1 MMNKKLDEVVDE
13 DRIVVKRY
21 YKVLIRLPSIK
32 QIMPLYFTLLLV
44 LFIVNKIYFIF
55 MIIQTFVYMIYT
67 NLSKTLLNNKR
78 FIALSIV
85 STLYAIGLDYTF
97 GFNIGLASSIALQ
110 TIVIVGLDGPNL
122 ISYLTPTI
130 PYFGTITI
138 TQRVNKSLI
147 VLGALTSIYTVILN
161 YLIYK
166 CISRYNVNGFSSF
179 EIGKLFLENRLK
191 GSKEIENVFE
201 KLSKLEVIKPC
212 LFISDKMAIAYTDLH
227 YGPFYNT
234 GSSELPNLMIKNFE
248 NKGYYVFVLHGAGS
262 HDRNLPKSD
271 LNQVIIDKFVDK
283 LNRVEEGFID
293 RLHGIF
299 HVEGDDNW
307 EATGVVFEKTTL
319 LFLSR
324 PYGGIDDIPYHIQ
337 QWLDLES
344 NTRDLGRILI
354 IDSHNW
360 ELSNKPDYNALKTLL
375 LKSIEHIVE
384 MRKSEAS
391 EPLVRYACIDTDLE
405 GLIGGRI
412 CGLELA
418 KKDTNEKFIL
428 LYLRG
433 NNMEKYLRNNI
444 IRIVKDFYKDNVIV
458 EVVSNDEHSETGI
471 YSYTLYKPIRCKR
484 GLENIIS
491 SLMKKISMTMYSS
504 NWVTICFEDKVPL
517 LQDGAYKLL
526 NILRKTYPRTVILL
540 IILLITT
547 PFFAKL
553 IQNML
558 I

>member
-1 MMNKKLDEVVDE
+1 MNKKLDEVVDE

-191 GSKEIENVFE
+191 GS
-201 KLSKLEVIKPC
+201 
-212 LFISDKMAIAYTDLH
+212 
-227 YGPFYNT
+227 
-234 GSSELPNLMIKNFE
+234 
-248 NKGYYVFVLHGAGS
+248 
-262 HDRNLPKSD
+262 
-271 LNQVIIDKFVDK
+271 
-283 LNRVEEGFID
+283 
-293 RLHGIF
+293 
-299 HVEGDDNW
+299 
-307 EATGVVFEKTTL
+307 
-319 LFLSR
+319 
-324 PYGGIDDIPYHIQ
+324 
-337 QWLDLES
+337 
-344 NTRDLGRILI
+344 
-354 IDSHNW
+354 
-360 ELSNKPDYNALKTLL
+360 
-375 LKSIEHIVE
+375 
-384 MRKSEAS
+384 
-391 EPLVRYACIDTDLE
+391 
-405 GLIGGRI
+405 
-412 CGLELA
+412 
-418 KKDTNEKFIL
+418 
-428 LYLRG
+428 
-433 NNMEKYLRNNI
+433 
-444 IRIVKDFYKDNVIV
+444 
-458 EVVSNDEHSETGI
+458 
-471 YSYTLYKPIRCKR
+471 
-484 GLENIIS
+484 
-491 SLMKKISMTMYSS
+491 
-504 NWVTICFEDKVPL
+504 
-517 LQDGAYKLL
+517 
-526 NILRKTYPRTVILL
+526 
-540 IILLITT
+540 
-547 PFFAKL
+547 
-553 IQNML
+553 
-558 I
+558 